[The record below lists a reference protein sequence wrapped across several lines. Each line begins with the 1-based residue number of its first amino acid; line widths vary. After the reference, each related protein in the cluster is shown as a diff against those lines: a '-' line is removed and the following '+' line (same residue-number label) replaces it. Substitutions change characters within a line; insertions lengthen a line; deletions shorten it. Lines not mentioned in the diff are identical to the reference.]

1 MKAQIGASILAV
13 TVAVTLVACASKGP
27 ASSADRAGAGAMSSE
42 YRSLVD
48 NASSEVIC
56 QRTAV
61 TGSRIQGREV
71 CRTRAQ
77 MEEDR
82 ERALQFIRNVE
93 RTATMSQPLPDRSPG
108 VAPSPAPRAP

>member
-27 ASSADRAGAGAMSSE
+27 ASSADRAGAMSSE